1 MACFW
6 TSILNRLE
14 EDKLFNEM
22 NKVDKN
28 KRITILFLITSLKKN
43 NKFTSSVIW
52 QGTELTDK
60 EKEENFEHIKS
71 YDVNEVNNG
80 YLCSIFDPF
89 LLLICELFGI
99 SIINIYNGVKIE
111 YINKIKSRYTII
123 LNNNK
128 SHMW

>member
-52 QGTELTDK
+52 QGGKLSEK

-80 YLCSIFDPF
+80 YLCSISDPF
-89 LLLICELFGI
+89 LLLICELFDI
-99 SIINIYNGVKIE
+99 SIINIYNGIRIE